1 MSLKKVVGKARL
13 FYDESVTVICEIE
26 NSINS
31 RPLTYLTEENYQT
44 PLSPYQLLH
53 GRNINDRNEPLN
65 NIETNQTSAT
75 VKSNIY
81 KLYQN
86 ILKKDFMLNIYL
98 IYMKSIIMLKIKT
111 SSQCYLNEG
120 DDVLIKENS

>member
-13 FYDESVTVICEIE
+13 SYDESVTVICEIE

-31 RPLTYLTEENYQT
+31 RPLTYLTEENYQR

-86 ILKKDFMLNIYL
+86 ILKKDFLLNIYL
-98 IYMKSIIMLKIKT
+98 VYVKSIIMLKIKHRA
-111 SSQCYLNEG
+111 C
-120 DDVLIKENS
+120 VI